1 MCLQREHALSSDSD
15 KSSESDSVNKSPL
28 EQVFEMGR
36 INRTLSGYHGVAL
49 NPTDKYLLKGFYTA
63 DKRELM
69 PQTDDIAKWFKSKE
83 KVSIVTKENISK
95 GSKNT
100 SNCIQKCAPSTKMGG
115 RASRA
120 PPFLTSWHIF

>member
-69 PQTDDIAKWFKSKE
+69 PQTDDIAKWFKGKE

-95 GSKNT
+95 GS
-100 SNCIQKCAPSTKMGG
+100 STNVLNQADKLKWSDYGKTAKI
-115 RASRA
+115 ASS
-120 PPFLTSWHIF
+120 L